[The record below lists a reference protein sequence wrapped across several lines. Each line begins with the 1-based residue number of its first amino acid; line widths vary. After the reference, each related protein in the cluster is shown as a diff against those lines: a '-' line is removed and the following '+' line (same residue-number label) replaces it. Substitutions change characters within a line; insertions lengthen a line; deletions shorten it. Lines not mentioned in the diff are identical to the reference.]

1 MNERLRSLD
10 ELGRSLA
17 TEMLDAC
24 AELTFRIFYGLPP
37 HTQVGIAQAMMERY
51 MPVFRSRQAVAVQ
64 LEPALTDPADWV
76 ARNGR
81 SIPDLDAPNPA
92 DNAFYFC
99 FDALLL
105 AAAYPDD
112 PFTLTSS
119 SAAAVEHAV
128 LASRLNVWMAD
139 DPVAVGLW
147 TQQLAPPE
155 RTFLTNAASRAVALR
170 EWSAVWA
177 MLDSSLVLSE
187 PAPPGDEVDR
197 AVARWTELSHLISVP
212 R

>member
-1 MNERLRSLD
+1 MTGRRRELD

-17 TEMLDAC
+17 TEALDAR
-24 AELTFRIFYGLPP
+24 AESTFRILYGLPP
-37 HTQVGIAQAMMERY
+37 HTQMGIAQAMMERY
-51 MPVFRSRQAVAVQ
+51 LPVFRSRQAVAVQ
-64 LEPALTDPADWV
+64 LEPALVDPADWV
-76 ARNGR
+76 ARHGR
-81 SIPDLDAPNPA
+81 AVPDLDAPNPA
-92 DNAFYFC
+92 DNAFHFC

-105 AAAYPDD
+105 AASYPDD

-119 SAAAVEHAV
+119 STAAIEHAV

-147 TQQLAPPE
+147 TQQIAPSE
-155 RTFLTNAASRAVALR
+155 RTFITNTASRAVALR

-177 MLDSSLVLSE
+177 MLDSPLMLSE
-187 PAPPGDEVDR
+187 PDPPTDEVDE
-197 AVARWTELSHLISVP
+197 AVARWTEISRLISVH